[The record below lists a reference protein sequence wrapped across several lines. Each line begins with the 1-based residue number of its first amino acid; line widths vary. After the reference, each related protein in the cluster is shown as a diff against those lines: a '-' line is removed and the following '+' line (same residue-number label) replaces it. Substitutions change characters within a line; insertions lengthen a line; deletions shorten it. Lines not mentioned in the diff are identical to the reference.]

1 MATATELDEYLAE
14 IREEVCSRC
23 IERPPGGPPCAP
35 LGKACGIEM
44 HLPELIESI
53 HQVHSSSIAPYL
65 DRNRAEICASCAFLH
80 SSICPCPMDYLSVL
94 LVEAVEEVDR
104 RRGAAPPL
112 PESPPPHEEGR
123 PATISELYEAASGSW
138 TGCDWPT
145 HFGDTGLDL
154 ENRTAAEARLLAE
167 QLSGTAREDW
177 NAAANWLA
185 CVERYAAQ
193 AETSAGLA
201 MKAATNGNWEEA
213 LRHAEWAWAM
223 EFMTGRP
230 VRRGDGA
237 AWKAL
242 KQAVQVAYR
251 AHAGAVEVR

>member
-14 IREEVCSRC
+14 IRQEVCSRC
-23 IERPPGGPPCAP
+23 IEKPPGGPPCAP
-35 LGKACGIEM
+35 LGKACGIEL
-44 HLPELIESI
+44 HLPGLIESI
-53 HQVHSSSIAPYL
+53 RQVHSPSIAPYL
-65 DRNRAEICASCAFLH
+65 ERNRSEICEKCAFLH

-94 LVEAVEEVDR
+94 LVDAVEEVDKR
-104 RRGAAPPL
+104 
-112 PESPPPHEEGR
+112 HEEARALLER
-123 PATISELYEAASGSW
+123 PSEAEAGKTATISEIFEAASGSW

-154 ENRTAAEARLLAE
+154 QNCTPAEARAQAE
-167 QLSGTAREDW
+167 QTSGAAGEDW
-177 NAAANWLA
+177 KAAANWLA

-193 AETSAGLA
+193 AERSAALA
-201 MKAATNGNWEEA
+201 VKAAARANWEEA

-230 VRRGDGA
+230 LRRGNGA

-242 KQAVQVAYR
+242 THAVREAYR
-251 AHAGAVEVR
+251 AR